1 MVKNNKLTQEQ
12 TIKFI
17 FYFTMI
23 RAFPACAGRKHAV
36 RYPIANRQVSFFA
49 EKAKKD
55 GYAGSYYCYCTTTVG
70 LKISFKVS
78 GWLLC

>member
-12 TIKFI
+12 TIKLI
-17 FYFTMI
+17 FYCTMI
-23 RAFPACAGRKHAV
+23 RAFKHAV

-55 GYAGSYYCYCTTTVG
+55 GYAGSYHCYCTTTVG